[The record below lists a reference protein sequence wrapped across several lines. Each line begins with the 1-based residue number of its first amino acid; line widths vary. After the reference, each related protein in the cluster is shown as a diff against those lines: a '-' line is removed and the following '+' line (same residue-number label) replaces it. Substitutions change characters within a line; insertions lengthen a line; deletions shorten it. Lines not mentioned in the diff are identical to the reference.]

1 MAGQFIQEKILIS
14 MIFIIVG
21 FIKKPVYKNSPLSNR
36 LIKINYFVHR
46 ELLTA
51 SYCLFNA

>member
-1 MAGQFIQEKILIS
+1 MAGQIIQEKNLIS
-14 MIFIIVG
+14 MIFIFVS
-21 FIKKPVYKNSPLSNR
+21 FIKEPVYKNSPLSNI

-51 SYCLFNA
+51 SYC